1 MSLDTNYILKNQKIF
16 IFLGKNKIEN
26 TYLDGKMNNKL
37 TTKISVKDNLIGV
50 MRINNKDYI
59 SLTDLARYKNPNNP
73 GDVIIKWMSN
83 KSSFDFYCLWEELF
97 NEDFKLAEFRE
108 FKNDSVNQSFTMSPS
123 RWISMTNAKGFVS
136 KRGKYDGGTFDH
148 PDIALEFASWIDP
161 AFKLYLIQEFE
172 RLKYN
177 ETYQKKIEW
186 SVRRSLSKTN
196 YRIHTDSIKENIVPT
211 LTDKQKLFVYSN
223 EADVINVALFG
234 ITAKEWREK
243 NPNKEGNIRD
253 YTDILHLVVLSNL
266 EVLNASMIENNIS
279 QKDRLEKLNATAKRQ
294 INILANDSNVIGIT
308 KLDNQSLIGEKKDE
322 I

>member
-1 MSLDTNYILKNQKIF
+1 MNDNVIT
-16 IFLGKNKIEN
+16 
-26 TYLDGKMNNKL
+26 KMH
-37 TTKISVKDNLIGV
+37 VKDNLVKV
-50 MRINNKDYI
+50 MRVNGVDYI
-59 SLTDLARYKNPNNP
+59 SLTDLARYKNSNNP

-83 KSSFDFYCLWEELF
+83 KSSFDFYSLWEELF

-108 FKNDSVNQSFTMSPS
+108 FKNDAANNSFTMSPS
-123 RWISMTNAKGFVS
+123 RWISSTNSKGFIS
-136 KRGKYDGGTFDH
+136 KRGKYDGGTFAH

-161 AFKLYLIQEFE
+161 AFKLYLIKEFE

-177 ETYQKKIEW
+177 ETYQERIEW

-211 LTDKQKLFVYSN
+211 LTDKQKLFIYAN

-234 ITAKEWREK
+234 MTAKEWREN
-243 NPNKEGNIRD
+243 NPDKEGNIRD

-279 QKDRLEKLNATAKRQ
+279 QKDRLEKLNTTARRQ
-294 INILANDSNVIGIT
+294 INILTNDSNVIGIT
-308 KLDNQSLIGEKKDE
+308 KLDDTKMIE
-322 I
+322 